1 MTIGGPGELDAD
13 NTIVD
18 RDPGPN
24 GAVGQIIT
32 STSECDFVVL
42 AASCAAYVDR
52 VATLVE
58 RGQLVIRDGDGD
70 GDDDDDVGP
79 ALASRD
85 GDLYWEDR
93 VR

>member
-1 MTIGGPGELDAD
+1 M
-13 NTIVD
+13 
-18 RDPGPN
+18 
-24 GAVGQIIT
+24 
-32 STSECDFVVL
+32 VL